1 MSAIIKTD
9 FEQPLRDLPSKIVS
23 WRRIG
28 DQDASLEKTLKDYE
42 KTSSKL
48 EKASQKSKS
57 GKTDAL
63 SNELS
68 QLTSSLSS
76 LSPMVY
82 TTYQRLDEE
91 RLRTLKEIL
100 VRWGTIR
107 ADMSQRDG
115 ERAER
120 SVAVLV
126 SLETQDEVLAVGRK
140 LGGSSGDSR
149 SQQSN
154 NAPTLS
160 STQNTRK
167 SLTLLVSSADKVCS
181 KICPSSIQHAISL
194 CDRLFAST
202 NASPERIIEHADKWY
217 SVVLCR
223 WPQVDAW

>member
-1 MSAIIKTD
+1 LSAIIKTD

-154 NAPTLS
+154 NA
-160 STQNTRK
+160 RK